1 MSTTAKMSRRTRW
14 LWIAILV
21 AVVLATLY
29 LSSSTLEG
37 RPG

>member
-21 AVVLATLY
+21 AFVVVFLYLRTSTLY
-29 LSSSTLEG
+29 
-37 RPG
+37 P